1 MKAKLLLAA
10 SLGLSPAVSLAQS
23 TPHLYVGASALLASP
38 TPFRSYNQ
46 NRFGP
51 ALTVG
56 YQLSPRWAIQSG
68 LGWTRQSNSFTN
80 NYNTP
85 SYPTD
90 VIGFDSR
97 LNQFFV
103 PVLARYTFTDPASPL
118 HVDALLGASWLHTT
132 GRTSLTYAGATS
144 PYTETYRGSNND
156 VLPSLGPSVRYTVGT
171 HLDVVATSLLQVN
184 LANGYGDFANRLSLN
199 TQLGVQ
205 YSFGQ

>member
-10 SLGLSPAVSLAQS
+10 SLGLSPAISLAQS
-23 TPHLYVGASALLASP
+23 TPHLYVGASALLASSS
-38 TPFRSYNQ
+38 PFRTYNQ
-46 NRFGP
+46 NHFGP

-68 LGWTRQSNSFTN
+68 VSWIWQSNSFSN

-90 VIGFDSR
+90 IIGFDSR

-118 HVDALLGASWLHTT
+118 HVDALLGASWLHTN
-132 GRTSLTYAGATS
+132 GRTSLTYAGVTS
-144 PYTETYRGSNND
+144 PYTETYKGNDND
-156 VLPSLGPSVRYTVGT
+156 VLPSVGPSVRYTVGT
-171 HLDVVATSLLQVN
+171 QLDVVATSLLQVN
-184 LANGYGDFANRLSLN
+184 LANGYGNFANRLSLN

-205 YSFGQ
+205 YTFGQ